1 MKALI
6 ILVLIILG
14 LLALRKNTRI
24 IVHRQQPQTPPKKEG
39 EVTLDTSGS
48 KHRGNRRDDGEYV
61 DYTEVK
67 E

>member
-14 LLALRKNTRI
+14 IMALRKNSRI
-24 IVHRQQPQTPPKKEG
+24 VIHRHRPQSSPKKEG
-39 EVTLDTSGS
+39 EVTLDTRGS
-48 KHRGNRRDDGEYV
+48 KHKSSQRNDGEYV

-67 E
+67 

>member
-14 LLALRKNTRI
+14 IMALRKNARVVI
-24 IVHRQQPQTPPKKEG
+24 HRHHPQSAPKKEG

-48 KHRGNRRDDGEYV
+48 KQKTNRKNDGEYV